1 MMRAKAIAVAAAIA
15 FVGAV
20 GSASAAERF
29 STLGGTPA
37 AEPLTA
43 AEMASIK
50 GSEFFSIIITGP
62 VNTITR
68 GLRHISINHHIGVG
82 VHPGQGT
89 TNSGLKGQ
97 GNNNRG
103 PGNNNGKN

>member
-1 MMRAKAIAVAAAIA
+1 MRAKAIAVAAAIA
-15 FVGAV
+15 FVSAA

-29 STLGGTPA
+29 STLGGTP

-62 VNTITR
+62 VNMITR
-68 GLRHISINHHIGVG
+68 RLDSISINHHIGVS

-89 TNSGLKGQ
+89 THSGLNGQ

-103 PGNNNGKN
+103 PGNNNGNN

>member
-1 MMRAKAIAVAAAIA
+1 MRAKAIAVAAAIA

-29 STLGGTPA
+29 FTLGGTPA
-37 AEPLTA
+37 EPLSA

-50 GSEFFSIIITGP
+50 GSKFFSIIITGP

-68 GLRHISINHHIGVG
+68 GLRHISVNHHIGVV

-89 TNSGLKGQ
+89 THSGLNGQ

>member
-1 MMRAKAIAVAAAIA
+1 MRAKAIAVAAAIA

-20 GSASAAERF
+20 GSAPAAERF
-29 STLGGTPA
+29 FTLGGTPA
-37 AEPLTA
+37 EPLSA

-50 GSEFFSIIITGP
+50 GSEFFSIQIFGP
-62 VNTITR
+62 VNTIQKGIRWVTV
-68 GLRHISINHHIGVG
+68 INHHIGVG

-89 TNSGLKGQ
+89 THSGLNGQ